1 MAVHPVD
8 LPAAPPQISWL
19 VEELIPAGCPSM
31 LFGPQGHGKTQIAA
45 FLAVQ
50 VVRPPAALATF
61 AGRPVCSG
69 WVAILD
75 ADDPDSLGYRIWL
88 TKFLN
93 SYPDACRDALLLY
106 TVSGGLRRQDLA
118 DLEKRWAEDP
128 PALVILDVFS
138 SAFLEVDVLRSHQV
152 HAQVRMLADFA
163 KATGAAVLLLDHV
176 GKLAPG
182 QTVAD
187 KGPLGTSAKM
197 FAPRAVFALD
207 RLPPGDCEGKI
218 VHRLTC
224 VKESYAVPPPPIG
237 LELVF
242 PTPDSADLRLYPLP
256 SVITLEAKAELAIL
270 DVLRNTPAGVLRQD
284 LLKRA
289 AVLANV
295 STATARRALD
305 GLLKRQTV
313 RATPTDGRGSPAL
326 ITLALPPVVPPEF
339 AASGDGPDSLEA

>member
-1 MAVHPVD
+1 MPVRALE
-8 LPAAPPQISWL
+8 LPVEPPRVTWL
-19 VEELIPAGCPSM
+19 VEELLPAGCPSM
-31 LFGPQGHGKTQIAA
+31 LFGPQGQGKTQVAA

-61 AGRPVCSG
+61 AGRPVTSG

-75 ADDPDSLGYRIWL
+75 ADDPDSLGYKLWL
-88 TKFLN
+88 ARFLHA
-93 SYPDACRDALLLY
+93 YPDACRDALFLY
-106 TVSGGLRRQDLA
+106 TVTGGLRREDLA
-118 DLEKRWAEDP
+118 DLEKRWREDP
-128 PALVILDVFS
+128 PSLVILDAFS
-138 SAFLEVDVLRSHQV
+138 SAYMEVDILRSSEV
-152 HAQVRMLADFA
+152 HAQIRMLADFA
-163 KATGAAVLLLDHV
+163 KATGAAVLVIDHV

-182 QTVAD
+182 QTVAE

-207 RLPPGDCEGKI
+207 RLPPGDCEGKT

-224 VKESYAVPPPPIG
+224 VKQSYALPPPPIG

-242 PTPDSADLRLYPLP
+242 PTPDSADLRPFQLP
-256 SVITLEAKAELAIL
+256 NVVTLEAKAELAIL
-270 DVLRNTPAGVLRQD
+270 DVLRNAPAGVMRQD

-339 AASGDGPDSLEA
+339 AASGEALDSLDL